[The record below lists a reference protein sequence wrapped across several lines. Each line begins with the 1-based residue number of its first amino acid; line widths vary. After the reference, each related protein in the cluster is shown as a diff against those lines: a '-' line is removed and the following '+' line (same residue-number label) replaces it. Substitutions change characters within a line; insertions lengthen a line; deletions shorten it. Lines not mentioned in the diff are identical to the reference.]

1 MDDDDLMERPIKR
14 AKLDAKFSCVV
25 PEDGL
30 VQILSFLSIKDV
42 STCCLTSKGWQGAG
56 NDNLLW
62 SNFCDK
68 LWEGKVYIP
77 EKFKR
82 IKLENPKLAYRESL
96 LDSSRQYVT
105 EEELSSFT
113 WNFRFKEQAGEE
125 WVANDPWWQGQDP
138 ITFKFFLNG
147 SMQRCDDYKIL
158 RDVERKWRFV
168 EECGGRRG
176 PRGQFIRV
184 NHYPTYIVSRHPTN
198 WGFLM
203 QSCWVLL
210 TGFPLP
216 KLGSEELKE
225 LGLVDDKLSV
235 TFQDQWEEAVAYNHG
250 AALFHDDNGDDE
262 REHNLFQ
269 VLLFML
275 QHRLNRTDNDQ
286 THQDERMGSDEDE
299 DLQ

>member
-1 MDDDDLMERPIKR
+1 MERPIKK
-14 AKLDAKFSCVV
+14 AKLDVQSTCDV

-30 VQILSFLSIKDV
+30 IHLLSFLSIKDV
-42 STCCLTSKGWQGAG
+42 GMCCLTSRRWNAAAS
-56 NDNLLW
+56 DNFLW
-62 SNFCDK
+62 SNFCNK

-77 EKFKR
+77 EKIKK
-82 IKLENPKLAYRESL
+82 IKLENSKLAYRESL
-96 LDSSRQYVT
+96 LDSSRQHVT
-105 EEELSSFT
+105 EEELTSFI

-125 WVANDPWWQGQDP
+125 WIATDPWWQGQEP
-138 ITFKFFLNG
+138 IRFQFLTNG
-147 SMQRCDDYKIL
+147 SMERYDDHKVL

-168 EECGGRRG
+168 PECGGRRG
-176 PRGQFIRV
+176 PQGQFVRV

-216 KLGSEELKE
+216 KLGSEELKD
-225 LGLVDDKLSV
+225 LGLVDEKLAV

-250 AALFHDDNGDDE
+250 AALFHYDNADDE

-275 QHRLNRTDNDQ
+275 QHRLNRTDDNDPAQ
-286 THQDERMGSDEDE
+286 QDEQMGDDNE
-299 DLQ
+299 DL